1 MTVDPEAA
9 AAITTEGVQVQL
21 VTAEG
26 TVLDQVAYSASD
38 CKAKMTWGS
47 LRRINCRAKGQ
58 QGRLSF
64 TRVRKTDATF
74 AIAGSFGKRNID
86 GMVAANETPLGVV
99 MAVGADG
106 SGSAFG
112 GQ

>member
-9 AAITTEGVQVQL
+9 AAITAEGVQVQA
-21 VTAEG
+21 VTTEG
-26 TVLDQVAYSASD
+26 TVLDQVSYIASD
-38 CKAKMTWGS
+38 CKAKTARGS
-47 LRRINCRAKGQ
+47 LRRIDCRAKGQ
-58 QGRLSF
+58 QSRLSF

-86 GMVAANETPLGVV
+86 GMVAANETPLGVIV
-99 MAVGADG
+99 AVGADG

-112 GQ
+112 GE